1 MNYLLQNSDEEHPIT
16 VNQMIQYLESNG
28 IAAERKSIYDDIE
41 ALRTFGMDIEEC
53 KRGRVF
59 GYYVASR
66 TFELPELK
74 LLVDSVQSSKFITH
88 KKTAS
93 LIKKIE
99 TLASVHSAQLLHRQ
113 VFVKNRIKTMN
124 ESIYYNVDEI
134 HNGISNNRKI
144 RFLYFEYN
152 VAKERQYRHGGAYY
166 VVSPFAMTWDD
177 ENYYLVAYDSEAGII
192 KHYRVDKMEKIS
204 TLDEERDGQE
214 VYQALDMAVYAGSA
228 TLFLLTASFPL
239 LMWVL
244 MLVNLVPG
252 FSVEGVA
259 ELLADFLPQIPE
271 IQTAILG
278 LLQNLS
284 GQSAQFVAS
293 LAVLT
298 TIVSASGGMNALQI
312 GLQRLTPG
320 SHRTFLNRLLAI
332 GYTFVFELLLLV
344 MLALQ
349 GMHSLFTRFADT
361 LPLFRHYAA
370 IVAPLQRVASIGRI
384 VSVPLL
390 FGLLLLIYTYVPG
403 GRRTPRSQLPGTIF
417 ATAGWLVFSRVFSFY
432 ILHFWRLSYIYGSL
446 TAVILII
453 LWLYVIINLLF
464 IGAGINAEMNG
475 KTEQ

>member
-1 MNYLLQNSDEEHPIT
+1 MKQKPPRWVQITAAVLRRYL
-16 VNQMIQYLESNG
+16 
-28 IAAERKSIYDDIE
+28 
-41 ALRTFGMDIEEC
+41 
-53 KRGRVF
+53 
-59 GYYVASR
+59 
-66 TFELPELK
+66 
-74 LLVDSVQSSKFITH
+74 
-88 KKTAS
+88 
-93 LIKKIE
+93 
-99 TLASVHSAQLLHRQ
+99 
-113 VFVKNRIKTMN
+113 
-124 ESIYYNVDEI
+124 
-134 HNGISNNRKI
+134 
-144 RFLYFEYN
+144 
-152 VAKERQYRHGGAYY
+152 
-166 VVSPFAMTWDD
+166 
-177 ENYYLVAYDSEAGII
+177 
-192 KHYRVDKMEKIS
+192 
-204 TLDEERDGQE
+204 
-214 VYQALDMAVYAGSA
+214 ALDMTVYAGSA

-320 SHRTFLNRLLAI
+320 SHRTLLNRLLA
-332 GYTFVFELLLLV
+332 
-344 MLALQ
+344 MQ
-349 GMHSLFTRFADT
+349 GMHSLFARFADT
-361 LPLFRHYAA
+361 LPFFRHYAA

-432 ILHFWRLSYIYGSL
+432 IVHFWRLSYIYGSL

>member
-1 MNYLLQNSDEEHPIT
+1 MKQKPPRWVQITAAVLRRYL
-16 VNQMIQYLESNG
+16 
-28 IAAERKSIYDDIE
+28 
-41 ALRTFGMDIEEC
+41 
-53 KRGRVF
+53 
-59 GYYVASR
+59 
-66 TFELPELK
+66 
-74 LLVDSVQSSKFITH
+74 
-88 KKTAS
+88 
-93 LIKKIE
+93 
-99 TLASVHSAQLLHRQ
+99 
-113 VFVKNRIKTMN
+113 
-124 ESIYYNVDEI
+124 
-134 HNGISNNRKI
+134 
-144 RFLYFEYN
+144 
-152 VAKERQYRHGGAYY
+152 
-166 VVSPFAMTWDD
+166 
-177 ENYYLVAYDSEAGII
+177 
-192 KHYRVDKMEKIS
+192 
-204 TLDEERDGQE
+204 
-214 VYQALDMAVYAGSA
+214 ALDMTVYAGSA

-320 SHRTFLNRLLAI
+320 SHRTLLNRLLAI

-349 GMHSLFTRFADT
+349 GMHSLFARFADT
-361 LPLFRHYAA
+361 LPFFRHYAA

-390 FGLLLLIYTYVPG
+390 FGLLLLRPRRAAHAAQPAAGHDLCNG
-403 GRRTPRSQLPGTIF
+403 GVAGLLRCVLVLHPAFLAFVVYLRLADGGHSDYFVAVCDHQSAVSWRGIERGDERENR
-417 ATAGWLVFSRVFSFY
+417 AMTAARHEGMPPYSAPYRQ
-432 ILHFWRLSYIYGSL
+432 
-446 TAVILII
+446 
-453 LWLYVIINLLF
+453 
-464 IGAGINAEMNG
+464 M
-475 KTEQ
+475 

>member
-1 MNYLLQNSDEEHPIT
+1 MKQKPPRWVQITAAVLRRYL
-16 VNQMIQYLESNG
+16 
-28 IAAERKSIYDDIE
+28 
-41 ALRTFGMDIEEC
+41 
-53 KRGRVF
+53 
-59 GYYVASR
+59 
-66 TFELPELK
+66 
-74 LLVDSVQSSKFITH
+74 
-88 KKTAS
+88 
-93 LIKKIE
+93 
-99 TLASVHSAQLLHRQ
+99 
-113 VFVKNRIKTMN
+113 
-124 ESIYYNVDEI
+124 
-134 HNGISNNRKI
+134 
-144 RFLYFEYN
+144 
-152 VAKERQYRHGGAYY
+152 
-166 VVSPFAMTWDD
+166 
-177 ENYYLVAYDSEAGII
+177 
-192 KHYRVDKMEKIS
+192 
-204 TLDEERDGQE
+204 
-214 VYQALDMAVYAGSA
+214 ALDMTVYAGSA

-349 GMHSLFTRFADT
+349 GMHSLFARFADT
-361 LPLFRHYAA
+361 LPFFRHYAA
-370 IVAPLQRVASIGRI
+370 I
-384 VSVPLL
+384 
-390 FGLLLLIYTYVPG
+390 G
-403 GRRTPRSQLPGTIF
+403 GPAAAGGQHWPDRLGPAAVRAAFADLHLRPRRRRTPRSQLPGTIF

-432 ILHFWRLSYIYGSL
+432 IVHFWRLSYIYGSL

>member
-1 MNYLLQNSDEEHPIT
+1 MKQKPPRWVQITAAVLRRYL
-16 VNQMIQYLESNG
+16 
-28 IAAERKSIYDDIE
+28 
-41 ALRTFGMDIEEC
+41 
-53 KRGRVF
+53 
-59 GYYVASR
+59 
-66 TFELPELK
+66 
-74 LLVDSVQSSKFITH
+74 
-88 KKTAS
+88 
-93 LIKKIE
+93 
-99 TLASVHSAQLLHRQ
+99 
-113 VFVKNRIKTMN
+113 
-124 ESIYYNVDEI
+124 
-134 HNGISNNRKI
+134 
-144 RFLYFEYN
+144 
-152 VAKERQYRHGGAYY
+152 
-166 VVSPFAMTWDD
+166 
-177 ENYYLVAYDSEAGII
+177 
-192 KHYRVDKMEKIS
+192 
-204 TLDEERDGQE
+204 
-214 VYQALDMAVYAGSA
+214 ALDMTVYAGSA

-332 GYTFVFELLLLV
+332 GYTFVFELLLFV

-349 GMHSLFTRFADT
+349 GMHSLFARFADT
-361 LPLFRHYAA
+361 LPFFRHYAA
-370 IVAPLQRVASIGRI
+370 IVASLQRVASIGRI

-464 IGAGINAEMNG
+464 IGAGINAEVNG